1 MQPSLHPFYVIN
13 PRVLKR
19 SLENRVENLMLTK
32 IKFISLKK
40 LKFFT
45 FDNIENQS
53 KELLLVN
60 GCIVYF
66 KCKLEDSNL
75 QIVCLLGMIFQRFF
89 IVLSSRNREETFCRW
104 ECESTI
110 YFKTTLGVFVQSSN
124 VIFCT

>member
-1 MQPSLHPFYVIN
+1 MQPGLHPFYVIN

-19 SLENRVENLMLTK
+19 SLEDRIENLMLTK

-45 FDNIENQS
+45 FGNIENQT

-60 GCIVYF
+60 SCIVYF
-66 KCKLEDSNL
+66 KCKLEDSKL
-75 QIVCLLGMIFQRFF
+75 QIVCLLGMVFQCFF
-89 IVLSSRNREETFCRW
+89 IVLSTRNREETFSRW

-110 YFKTTLGVFVQSSN
+110 NFKTTLGVFVQSSN
-124 VIFCT
+124 VLICT